1 MGSESLIE
9 NKLAI
14 VLNGGGAR
22 ASYQAGALRAL
33 YEIIKKDQNLFD
45 IITGN
50 SAGAINAIYLA
61 NNARDWGSSTQYLV
75 DLWKRI
81 KPEDV
86 FDISHYTMGRIGSRW
101 VKGTIFRD
109 NSPGDPFNGILNTD
123 PLRKLLLREV
133 DFKELHSLIQ
143 EKFISAVALSTT
155 NYYSGSSVV
164 FFDGEKK
171 IPEWS
176 KSDRFSIRTELSVDH
191 VMGSSAIPL
200 FFPPVKIAHSYYGD
214 GCIRQVTPL
223 SPALHLGATKL
234 LTIGIRH
241 RRTQETIKELALRT
255 NAPPQISQVGG
266 VMMNAIFLDS
276 LDADVERLEK
286 MNIMVAIMGKHSPWR
301 HVPILHLNP
310 SRDLGGM
317 TKKLNSEMP
326 KLLRYFLSSIG
337 VTGQSGLDLLS
348 YLAFDA
354 SYTLQVTEL
363 GYEDTL
369 ARKNEILSFIE
380 T

>member
-1 MGSESLIE
+1 ME

-22 ASYQAGALRAL
+22 GSYQAGALRAL

-50 SAGAINAIYLA
+50 SAGAINAIFLA

-86 FDISHYTMGRIGSRW
+86 FDISHYTMGRIGARW
-101 VKGTIFRD
+101 VRGSLFKETSAGILL
-109 NSPGDPFNGILNTD
+109 NGILNTE
-123 PLRKLLLREV
+123 PMKKFLIREI
-133 DFKELHSLIQ
+133 DFKELHRLIE
-143 EKFISAVALSTT
+143 EKLISAVALSTT

-171 IPEWS
+171 IQEWS
-176 KSDRFSIRTELSVDH
+176 KADRFAIRTELKVEH

-200 FFPPVKIAHSYYGD
+200 FFPPAKIAHSYFGD

-223 SPALHLGATKL
+223 SPAIHLGAKKIIA
-234 LTIGIRH
+234 IGIRH
-241 RRTQETIKELALRT
+241 ARSQEKIKEFTLQS
-255 NAPPQISQVGG
+255 NPPPQFSQIAG

-276 LDADVERLEK
+276 LDADIERLEK

-301 HVPILHLNP
+301 HIPLLALNP

-317 TKKLNSEMP
+317 TKTLNDELP
-326 KLLRYFLSSIG
+326 KFLRFFLSSIG
-337 VTGQSGLDLLS
+337 VSGISGLDLLS
-348 YLAFDA
+348 YLAFDS
-354 SYTLQVTEL
+354 SYTEQVTEL

-369 ARKNEILSFIE
+369 ARKNEILSFIGS
-380 T
+380 

>member
-1 MGSESLIE
+1 MEE
-9 NKLAI
+9 AQNEKLAI

-22 ASYQAGALRAL
+22 GSYQAGALRAL

-50 SAGAINAIYLA
+50 SAGAINAIFLA
-61 NNARDWGSSTQYLV
+61 SNARDWGDSTQYLV

-86 FDISHYTMGRIGSRW
+86 FDISNYAMSRIGARW
-101 VKGTIFRD
+101 VKGTIFK
-109 NSPGDPFNGILNTD
+109 NSSYGDPFNGILNTE
-123 PLRKLLLREV
+123 PLKKLLLREV
-133 DFKELHSLIQ
+133 DFKEIHQLIL
-143 EKFISAVALSTT
+143 ENFITAVGLSTT

-164 FFDGEKK
+164 FFDGEKN
-171 IPEWS
+171 ILEWE
-176 KSDRFSIRTELSVDH
+176 KSDRFSIRTELNVDH

-200 FFPPVKIAHSYYGD
+200 FFPPIKIAHSYYGD

-223 SPALHLGATKL
+223 SPAIHLGATKIV
-234 LTIGIRH
+234 TIGIRH
-241 RRTQETIKELALRT
+241 KRSKEAIKELVLRT
-255 NAPPQISQVGG
+255 NRPPLISQVGG
-266 VMMNAIFLDS
+266 VVMNAIFLDS

-301 HVPILHLNP
+301 NIPIISLMP
-310 SRDLGGM
+310 SRDLGVM
-317 TKKLNSEMP
+317 TKKLNNEMP

-348 YLAFDA
+348 YLAFDS
-354 SYTLQVTEL
+354 SYTQLVTEL
-363 GYEDTL
+363 GYEDTM
-369 ARKNEILSFIE
+369 ARKNEILNFIDS
-380 T
+380 